1 MPHNRGQLM
10 GKLMGKLM
18 DNQQGQ
24 HNRGLFKIFKIYNSK
39 YLFYLI
45 IKDI

>member
-1 MPHNRGQLM
+1 MDPQQGPHNRGQLM
-10 GKLMGKLM
+10 GKLMGVIFKI
-18 DNQQGQ
+18 
-24 HNRGLFKIFKIYNSK
+24 FKIFKIYNSK

>member
-1 MPHNRGQLM
+1 MDPLMAQLM
-10 GKLMGKLM
+10 G
-18 DNQQGQ
+18 QQQVQ
-24 HNRGLFKIFKIYNSK
+24 HNIGLFKIFKIYNSK

>member
-1 MPHNRGQLM
+1 MDQLMNPQQGPHNRGQLM
-10 GKLMGKLM
+10 GLLMGKLM
-18 DNQQGQ
+18 GV
-24 HNRGLFKIFKIYNSK
+24 IFKIYNSK